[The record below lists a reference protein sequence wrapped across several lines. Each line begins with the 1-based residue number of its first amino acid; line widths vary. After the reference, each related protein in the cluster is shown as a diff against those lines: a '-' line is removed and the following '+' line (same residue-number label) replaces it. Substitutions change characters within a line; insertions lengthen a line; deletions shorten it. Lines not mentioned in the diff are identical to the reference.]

1 VVVIVE
7 RTGDLLT
14 SACLALGHGVNTLG
28 SMGAG
33 IAVEFR
39 RRWPAMYDAYREP
52 CRSGALQPGGI
63 FVGVDKLGGGVG
75 G

>member
-1 VVVIVE
+1 VIVE

-14 SACLALGHGVNTLG
+14 SECPAVGHGVNTLG

-39 RRWPAMYDAYREP
+39 R
-52 CRSGALQPGGI
+52 
-63 FVGVDKLGGGVG
+63 
-75 G
+75 